1 MLNVASSN
9 NLFQYSVSAALW
21 RVSLIGMLL
30 LVVGCQAEDVEEA
43 YGHRSGMGARSVN
56 GVAVLAN
63 MFEQSGFDVS
73 SWRLLSARLD
83 NEQVIVWAPDSF
95 RIPSR
100 EAMDYFESWLT
111 NESGRTLVYVGR
123 DYNGSVDFWEQVIA
137 SAPPEQ
143 RIELRRKLAE
153 LKSNY
158 TMRRIYETLQ
168 AYEDEELPWFR
179 YELRDKP
186 DVDASTLGGKWSRG
200 LDTEA
205 VEISLPSKMVIPDD
219 DSDFSFEVEP
229 LLVSEEGVL
238 AASLQKPYWRDS
250 KIILVANGSWLLNLP
265 LVNPE
270 HRVLAQALID
280 ECGPPSRVCILQTGQ
295 NAPTVA
301 SDSPDQP
308 LMLRAFTVWPVNAI
322 LLHAT
327 VLGIIFCFAIFPV
340 FGRPRRVEPEA
351 ISDFGKHVTAVGE
364 LLEGG
369 GDVNYAR
376 QRLKVYQEM
385 QHSKQGT
392 ES

>member
-1 MLNVASSN
+1 
-9 NLFQYSVSAALW
+9 
-21 RVSLIGMLL
+21 
-30 LVVGCQAEDVEEA
+30 
-43 YGHRSGMGARSVN
+43 
-56 GVAVLAN
+56 
-63 MFEQSGFDVS
+63 
-73 SWRLLSARLD
+73 
-83 NEQVIVWAPDSF
+83 
-95 RIPSR
+95 
-100 EAMDYFESWLT
+100 
-111 NESGRTLVYVGR
+111 
-123 DYNGSVDFWEQVIA
+123 
-137 SAPPEQ
+137 
-143 RIELRRKLAE
+143 
-153 LKSNY
+153 
-158 TMRRIYETLQ
+158 
-168 AYEDEELPWFR
+168 
-179 YELRDKP
+179 
-186 DVDASTLGGKWSRG
+186 
-200 LDTEA
+200 
-205 VEISLPSKMVIPDD
+205 MVIPDD

-340 FGRPRRVEPEA
+340 FGRPRRVESEA

>member
-1 MLNVASSN
+1 MINVASSN
-9 NLFQYSVSAALW
+9 NLSQYPVSAALW

-30 LVVGCQAEDVEEA
+30 LVVGCQTEEVEEA
-43 YGHRSGMGARSVN
+43 YGHRGGLGARSVN
-56 GVAVLAN
+56 GVAVLAS

-73 SWRLLSARLD
+73 AWRLLSPRLE
-83 NEQVIVWAPDSF
+83 NEQVIVWAPDNF

-100 EAMDYFESWLT
+100 EAMDYLESWLT
-111 NESGRTLVYVGR
+111 NAPGRTLIYIGR
-123 DYNGSVDFWEQVIA
+123 DYNGAVDFWEQVIVSA
-137 SAPPEQ
+137 SPEQ

-153 LKSNY
+153 LKSDH
-158 TMRRIYETLQ
+158 TMRRIYETL
-168 AYEDEELPWFR
+168 ESNDDEELPWFR

-186 DVDASTLGGKWSRG
+186 DVDESTLGGNWSRG

-205 VEISLPSKMVIPDD
+205 VEISLPSKMVIPAE

-295 NAPTVA
+295 NEPAIA

-308 LMLRAFTVWPVNAI
+308 LMLRAFTVWPVNVI

-340 FGRPRRVEPEA
+340 FGRPRRVAPEA
-351 ISDFGKHVTAVGE
+351 VSDFGKHVTAVGE

-369 GDVNYAR
+369 ADVNYAR

-385 QHSKQGT
+385 QHSKQGA

>member
-1 MLNVASSN
+1 
-9 NLFQYSVSAALW
+9 
-21 RVSLIGMLL
+21 
-30 LVVGCQAEDVEEA
+30 
-43 YGHRSGMGARSVN
+43 
-56 GVAVLAN
+56 
-63 MFEQSGFDVS
+63 
-73 SWRLLSARLD
+73 
-83 NEQVIVWAPDSF
+83 
-95 RIPSR
+95 
-100 EAMDYFESWLT
+100 MDYLESWLT

-137 SAPPEQ
+137 SASPEQ

-186 DVDASTLGGKWSRG
+186 DVDESTLGGKWSRG

-205 VEISLPSKMVIPDD
+205 VEISLPSKMVIPDE

-301 SDSPDQP
+301 SDSPDEP
-308 LMLRAFTVWPVNAI
+308 LTLRAFTVWPVNAI

-340 FGRPRRVEPEA
+340 FGRPRRVESEA